1 MPATLL
7 KKPARIPIIGLCIS
21 LLLAVAFAGCV
32 SKSKA
37 QAQARAAYIA
47 GQQEAMVRMQQA
59 QTQGQGPCVTVNG
72 EVRNHVVPWT
82 QGMTLA
88 KALVAADYF
97 GAADP
102 AQIIIL
108 HNGIGTRV
116 EPRQLLS
123 GVDIPLQSG
132 DVVHLMP
139 QAPASKPQA
148 PRTR

>member
-1 MPATLL
+1 MF
-7 KKPARIPIIGLCIS
+7 
-21 LLLAVAFAGCV
+21 LLLAVASAGCV

-37 QAQARAAYIA
+37 NAQARKAYIA
-47 GQQEAMVRMQQA
+47 GQQETMMRMQQM

-82 QGMTLA
+82 EGLTLA
-88 KALVAADYF
+88 KALVAADYL

-108 HNGIGTRV
+108 HNGIGRRV

-123 GVDIPLQSG
+123 GVDIPLQPG
-132 DVVHLMP
+132 DVVHLMQQSPSSAP
-139 QAPASKPQA
+139 QAPPI
-148 PRTR
+148 R